1 MVFWKVTLIK
11 YNNMNSKISI
21 RKDWN
26 LIESLIDRK
35 SKVLDIGCGE
45 GGLIKQLAKNILAKT
60 NGIEVNA
67 EFARKAIA
75 SGCNVVQ
82 GNAEEDLLQY
92 SNKSFDY
99 VILSQTLQA
108 MIKPKEV
115 LLELLRIGGK
125 AIVSFPN
132 FGHWKIRFQLLLAGK
147 MPITKGL
154 PYAWYETPNIHF
166 FTIKDFQNLCKE
178 LNIVIEKSIALTSKG
193 KQFEI
198 SSGILGANLF
208 TSEAIFLLSY
218 QNFKPIKIKS
228 KQKSFAN
235 NSALAG

>member
-1 MVFWKVTLIK
+1 M
-11 YNNMNSKISI
+11 NNKKSI
-21 RKDWN
+21 RKDWK
-26 LIESLIDRK
+26 LIESLIKHNSR
-35 SKVLDIGCGE
+35 VLDIGCGE
-45 GGLIKQLAKNILAKT
+45 GGLIAQLANNIQAKT
-60 NGIEVNA
+60 NGIEVNP
-67 EFARKAIA
+67 ELTRKAIA
-75 SGCNVVQ
+75 SGYNVVQ
-82 GNAEEDLLQY
+82 GNAEKDLLQY
-92 SNKSFDY
+92 SNQSFDY

-108 MIKPKEV
+108 MIRPKEV

-132 FGHWKIRFQLLLAGK
+132 FGHWRIRLQLLLTGK

-178 LNIVIEKSIALTSKG
+178 LNIIIEKSIALTVEG
-193 KQFEI
+193 RQFEI
-198 SSGILGANLF
+198 SSGISGANLF

-228 KQKSFAN
+228 EQKSFAN
-235 NSALAG
+235 KSAVVS

>member
-1 MVFWKVTLIK
+1 M
-11 YNNMNSKISI
+11 NNEISL
-21 RKDWN
+21 RKDWK
-26 LIESLIDRK
+26 LIESLIDIK
-35 SKVLDIGCGE
+35 SKILDIGCGE
-45 GGLIKQLAKNILAKT
+45 GGLITQLAKNIQAKT
-60 NGIEVNA
+60 NGIEVNP
-67 EFARKAIA
+67 ELVRKAIA
-75 SGCNVVQ
+75 NGSNVVQ
-82 GNAEEDLLQY
+82 GNAEEDLMQY
-92 SNKSFDY
+92 SNQSFDY

-132 FGHWKIRFQLLLAGK
+132 FGHWKIRLQLLLTGK

-178 LNIVIEKSIALTSKG
+178 SNIIIEKSIALTSTG
-193 KQFEI
+193 NQFEI
-198 SSGILGANLF
+198 SSGISGANLF

-218 QNFKPIKIKS
+218 KNFEPIKIKT

-235 NSALAG
+235 NSAIVR